1 MTQIWGSRKEIAK
14 LVAEL
19 GLNARVQEAEEPV
32 SRKRGPGRP
41 VKQPYKYARIAGYLL
56 NHAGIRM
63 ECVNFGCRKHLRVN
77 SGSICCSEACEREL
91 REYLGLVLDV
101 LDGKM
106 LPESFPM
113 WARSKRASVRKR
125 LREQEEVAASLDPTP
140 PEPVVEKKR
149 KNGNKTRRSSQTA
162 DGPAGH
168 RALRFLPGPP
178 GQVQPME

>member
-140 PEPVVEKKR
+140 PEPAVEKKR
-149 KNGNKTRRSSQTA
+149 KNGSKARGQGQKNHGSTA
-162 DGPAGH
+162 QSAV
-168 RALRFLPGPP
+168 RFLPGSASKNER
-178 GQVQPME
+178 VE